1 MVGLN
6 DADHDDDNSKRL
18 SHQVKI
24 PILVYTDAD
33 TGVGMV
39 KIRRLS
45 IKPDDS
51 DENDNNYDDDNYDDE
66 NYDDE
71 NYDDDN
77 YDDDNYDD
85 DNYDDDN
92 SNRLSYQVSLV

>member
-51 DENDNNYDDDNYDDE
+51 D
-66 NYDDE
+66 
-71 NYDDDN
+71 
-77 YDDDNYDD
+77 
-85 DNYDDDN
+85 
-92 SNRLSYQVSLV
+92 